1 MIKTQFVIK
10 RSLDI
15 LLCAVILIAGIPILV
30 SLAVAVKLSS
40 PGPIMFIQRRA
51 GKHGKPFKIYKFRT
65 MRQPAEDY
73 QQALVWTQMDEAR
86 ITRVGTFLRD
96 YGLDELPQLLNILR
110 GQMSIVGPRPLLV
123 EQVVLLKGR
132 QQKYLNMRPGVVT
145 YSSIRGRR
153 SLTFEQK
160 VALNV
165 WYVENWS
172 LWLDMKILFQALF
185 VVILRKNAR
194 FSALEETEQTRL

>member
-1 MIKTQFVIK
+1 MIGIQFAIK

-15 LLCAVILIAGIPILV
+15 LLCAGILMAGIPILV

-51 GKHGKPFKIYKFRT
+51 GKHGRPFKIYKFRT
-65 MRQPAEDY
+65 MRQPEEDY
-73 QQALVWTQMDEAR
+73 QQAMVWTKTDEER
-86 ITRVGTFLRD
+86 ITCVGAFLRD

-123 EQVVLLKGR
+123 DQTELLRGNQK
-132 QQKYLNMRPGVVT
+132 KYLNMRPGVVT
-145 YSSIRGRR
+145 YSSIHGRR

-165 WYVENWS
+165 WYVEHWS
-172 LWLDMKILFQALF
+172 LWLDLKILFQALF

-194 FSALEETEQTRL
+194 FSPPQEV